1 MLRPRSPVHSGRV
14 TSILVPR
21 YRILPEHLPHGP
33 GPTAPANP
41 GRSSRPQL
49 DIESTLL
56 KILALEGERGYND
69 DAVAGGLDRFL
80 EKWRGDLAQAIAVPP
95 LRGGRYKALTGDQRR
110 EWTAAVTRL
119 HAGSLPDD
127 PSRTRQPRAPAT
139 PGKPARRGPRSSRGQ
154 KEPPAPVS
162 LDMSLADARIATKPT
177 LAKLARLDV
186 HTLRDLLF
194 LFPRRHIDYSN
205 VTPIA
210 ELEVDREITV
220 VARVRRSGV
229 ARIGPGPGAT
239 RATLTDSTGLLTV
252 TWFRQSYL
260 AKRFQ
265 PGTWMA
271 LSGRVQEFRGR
282 PQMHNPEYE
291 VLSADRNIEDLV
303 HAGNLL
309 AIYPSTEGLQQRT
322 VRNAASKAL
331 DIGLPLLTEHL
342 PAGTRRRHS
351 LPGLASAVRDMHLPP
366 DAAARDRARRRLA
379 FDELFLMQVAILQRR
394 AEWRGRRAGI
404 SIQPPGGALDR
415 FLGSLDYRLTED
427 QSDALGTVLAEM
439 ARDVPMGR
447 LLQGEVGSGK
457 TIVAVAALLAAA
469 LTGHQGALMVPT
481 EVLAEQH
488 FLSVSSQLDAEPVP
502 GSSDSVRQAV
512 LPGFDERPVRIGLLI
527 GSLSRRVKTRMHTI
541 LAAGEVDLVIGTHA
555 LLQEGVDIP
564 RLALAVVD
572 EQHRFGVEQRAA
584 LMGREPR
591 PHLLGMSAT
600 PIPRSLALTLYGD
613 LDLST
618 LKMLPEGRQPIRTA
632 WMRTAEMRREAYRLV
647 RDEVEA
653 GRQAFVVCPL
663 IDESEEVFA
672 RAAVTEYARLSAGEF
687 SDLRVGLLH
696 GRMKLDEKQSV
707 MDAFRAGDLDVLV
720 ATPVIEVG
728 IDIPNATAMLI
739 ESADRFG
746 LSQLHQLRGRV
757 GRGSHPSCCLLLS
770 DRPSGDAKGRMSI
783 VERTTDGFRLAEE
796 DLRLRGPGD
805 YVGRR
810 QSGFAELRVAS
821 LSDTDLLAAARNEAA
836 RLVERD
842 PALAA
847 PGHTAL
853 AQEVARV
860 MQGRPVEIS

>member
-1 MLRPRSPVHSGRV
+1 MDVSEPIPRPRPHAGRAARGRSGR
-14 TSILVPR
+14 P
-21 YRILPEHLPHGP
+21 P
-33 GPTAPANP
+33 GDKRT
-41 GRSSRPQL
+41 
-49 DIESTLL
+49 TLR

-80 EKWRGDLAQAIAVPP
+80 DKWRDSLAADIAMPP
-95 LRGGRYKALTGDQRR
+95 LHGGRYGALADHERR
-110 EWTAAVTRL
+110 DWAAAVVRL
-119 HAGSLPDD
+119 DTGSGPADAPRTGRHEQPDGSAD
-127 PSRTRQPRAPAT
+127 PGAPGPVPEKRGRRTPRASQRA
-139 PGKPARRGPRSSRGQ
+139 
-154 KEPPAPVS
+154 KEGPPAPVS
-162 LDMSLADARIATKPT
+162 LDMPLTDTRIATRPT

-194 LFPRRHIDYSN
+194 LFPHRHIDYSSI
-205 VTPIA
+205 TPIA
-210 ELEVDREITV
+210 ELEVDRDVTV
-220 VARVRRSGV
+220 VAQVRRAEV

-239 RATLTDSTGLLTV
+239 RATFTDSTGLLTA

-265 PGTWMA
+265 PGTWAA

-282 PQMHNPEYE
+282 AQMHNPEYE
-291 VLSADRNIEDLV
+291 VLSADRGIEDLV

-309 AIYPSTEGLQQRT
+309 PVYPSTEGLLQRT
-322 VRNAASKAL
+322 LRNAASKAL
-331 DIGLPLLTEHL
+331 DIGLPLLIEHL
-342 PAGTRRRHS
+342 PADIRERHS
-351 LPGLASAVRDMHLPP
+351 FPAFAPAVRDMHLPP
-366 DAAARDRARRRLA
+366 DPDAREQARRRLA
-379 FDELFLMQVAILQRR
+379 FEELFLMQVAVLRR
-394 AEWRGRRAGI
+394 RTEWRGRHSGI
-404 SIQPPGGALDR
+404 AIRPPDGALQE
-415 FLGSLDYRLTED
+415 FLGSLEFTLTDD
-427 QSDALGTVLAEM
+427 QSRVLGTVQDEM
-439 ARDVPMGR
+439 AQDVPMGR

-457 TIVAVAALLAAA
+457 TIVAVAALLATA

-488 FLSVSSQLDAEPVP
+488 FLSVSGQLGAGPVP
-502 GSSDSVRQAV
+502 GAPGSVRQAV
-512 LPGFDERPVRIGLLI
+512 LPGFDDRPVRVGLLI
-527 GSLSRRVKTRMHTI
+527 GSLTGRVKTRMHKMI
-541 LAAGEVDLVIGTHA
+541 SAGEVDLIIGTHA
-555 LLQEGVDIP
+555 LFQESVDMP

-584 LMGREPR
+584 LMKREPR

-618 LKMLPEGRQPIRTA
+618 LKTLPEGRRPIKTRC
-632 WMRTAEMRREAYRLV
+632 MRTAEMRREAYGLV
-647 RDEVEA
+647 RAEVDS

-672 RAAVTEYARLSAGEF
+672 RAAVVEHARLSAGEL
-687 SDLRVGLLH
+687 SGLRVGLLH
-696 GRMKLDEKQSV
+696 GRMKLNEKQGV

-728 IDIPNATAMLI
+728 IDIPNATVMLI

-757 GRGSHPSCCLLLS
+757 GRGPHPSCCLLLS
-770 DRPSGDAKGRMSI
+770 DRPSAEARARMSI
-783 VERTTDGFRLAEE
+783 VERTTDGFELAEE

-805 YVGRR
+805 YIGKR

-821 LSDTDLLAAARNEAA
+821 FTDSDLLAAARNEAA
-836 RLVERD
+836 RLLERD
-842 PALAA
+842 PALASPA
-847 PGHTAL
+847 HAAL
-853 AQEVARV
+853 RHEVTRV